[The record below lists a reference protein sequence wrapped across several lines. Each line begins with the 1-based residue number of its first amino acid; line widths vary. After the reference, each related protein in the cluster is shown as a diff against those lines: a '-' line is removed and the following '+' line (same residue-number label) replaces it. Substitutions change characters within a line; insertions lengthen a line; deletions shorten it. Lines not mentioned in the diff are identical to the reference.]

1 MSVNSLDHINI
12 ITSDL
17 DATCDYYSQLLGLE
31 RRNGPMEL
39 PPESVQWM
47 FDAQDR
53 ALFHI
58 TTPQFRNIYPIP
70 GPPVSP
76 TGAINH
82 IALDCSDFA
91 DTIARLEK
99 MGAEYR
105 TNGIDSVRLK
115 QIFTSDPNQVML
127 ELNFRGV

>member
-1 MSVNSLDHINI
+1 MPINALDHINI
-12 ITSDL
+12 ITAQL
-17 DATCDYYSQLLGLE
+17 DETCEFYAVLLGLE

-47 FDAQDR
+47 YTPGGK

-58 TTPQFRNIYPIP
+58 TTPQFRNIYPVP
-70 GPPVSP
+70 GPEVSP

-82 IALDCSDFA
+82 IALDCSGFA
-91 DTIARLEK
+91 DMVERLDV

-105 TNGIDSVRLK
+105 SSGIDSVRLK
-115 QIFTSDPNQVML
+115 QIFTSDPNQVLL
-127 ELNFRGV
+127 ELNFRDE